1 MPFDNP
7 YQSSFGDVE
16 RLWDAQRCIAS
27 RGDWVQGRFQDGDR
41 HCLVAALSI
50 AAGSR
55 SFNMPN
61 RLERR
66 LARLLATELPPTTFW
81 ARMNFLTR
89 RLRLMWFNDDPGTR
103 HEDVMALFDRT
114 IGHLTN
120 AHPVSVST

>member
-7 YQSSFGDVE
+7 YQTSFGDVE
-16 RLWDAQRCIAS
+16 LLCDARRCIAS
-27 RGDWVQGRFQDGDR
+27 RGDWVKGRFQDGDR

-55 SFNMPN
+55 SFTIPN

-81 ARMNFLTR
+81 ARMNFLTGR
-89 RLRLMWFNDDPGTR
+89 QRLMWFNDDPGTR
-103 HEDVMALFDRT
+103 HEDVLALFDRT
-114 IGHLTN
+114 IAT
-120 AHPVSVST
+120 T